1 MTLEERVT
9 ALERLWKL
17 RATHRTRVY
26 DLLDAEPPFDDNYF
40 LLDSDEWCYSKR
52 VKVSAL
58 VIAALA
64 SLTGE
69 TLIPGDVQ
77 AGSLSI
83 LANSAA
89 RPLATSPQDVE
100 LTYNPTTGQVTMQT
114 RSGAP
119 LQSLVINAACTTFTG
134 NLTAGNIMAGGDVQ
148 TGTLSLSVN
157 PGCQTPSPYDIL
169 LTTSPATG
177 CNTTLGPRG
186 FGRGSWLE
194 LNFSSVIMAG
204 SVQGAC
210 NTLDDGEGGTNI
222 GESALVV
229 NPASGNA
236 SASIGLNGFVM
247 VSGNLSCDNVFQVG
261 GMLYAE
267 DGNLTLY
274 GYPAGNGTPPGG
286 LGIGELWVDT
296 ATNNVKMNL

>member
-1 MTLEERVT
+1 
-9 ALERLWKL
+9 
-17 RATHRTRVY
+17 
-26 DLLDAEPPFDDNYF
+26 
-40 LLDSDEWCYSKR
+40 
-52 VKVSAL
+52 
-58 VIAALA
+58 
-64 SLTGE
+64 
-69 TLIPGDVQ
+69 
-77 AGSLSI
+77 
-83 LANSAA
+83 
-89 RPLATSPQDVE
+89 
-100 LTYNPTTGQVTMQT
+100 
-114 RSGAP
+114 
-119 LQSLVINAACTTFTG
+119 
-134 NLTAGNIMAGGDVQ
+134 
-148 TGTLSLSVN
+148 
-157 PGCQTPSPYDIL
+157 
-169 LTTSPATG
+169 
-177 CNTTLGPRG
+177 
-186 FGRGSWLE
+186 
-194 LNFSSVIMAG
+194 MAG

-222 GESALVV
+222 GESALWV